1 MEIGYTEVSY
11 KDVLIVPAR
20 SSLSKVNL
28 LPKDNFEFSLV
39 GKFLRWALTAGR
51 VMVVLT
57 EFVVILAFGSRFW
70 FDKELNDLREVIDQK
85 EMIVSSYE
93 ETEAEMRR
101 VLGRQKPVKDY
112 LEDNLKMTE
121 KVDGLRYFL
130 PEGVTLTEMKIE
142 KEKISLVGVAGSE
155 ETFSRTIRAMAQMK
169 GAYQTEVK
177 ELEFDQKRGGINFK
191 IVNYLRE
198 ED

>member
-1 MEIGYTEVSY
+1 
-11 KDVLIVPAR
+11 VPAR
-20 SSLSKVNL
+20 SFLFKVNL
-28 LPKDNFEFSLV
+28 LPKDSFEFSLV

-51 VMVVLT
+51 IMVVLT

-85 EMIVSSYE
+85 EMVVNSYT

-101 VLGRQKPVKDY
+101 VLGRQEPVKDY
-112 LEDNLKMTE
+112 LEDNLEMTE
-121 KVDGLRYFL
+121 KVDDLKYFL
-130 PEGVTLTEMKIE
+130 PEGVTLMEMKIE

-169 GAYQTEVK
+169 DVYQTEVK

-191 IVNYLRE
+191 IVYHLKK